1 MEEVMAV
8 KGILFDLDGTLCNT
22 LEDLA
27 DATNGVLTRHG
38 FAERPTENFKQ
49 YVGNGARMQLK
60 RAIGQEVE
68 EALFE
73 TMLSDY
79 LAAYRVGYL
88 NKTAPYDGVLETVK
102 TLYEQGITMA
112 VVTNKPQEMATN
124 MVKDLFGNVF
134 GGVWGNNPAFPLKP
148 DPAMTLHVM
157 EKLHLA
163 AEETLFVGDS
173 GVDMMTAKNAG
184 LTAVGVSWGFRDRE
198 ELQTAGADYMI
209 NHPKELLDLVLR

>member
-1 MEEVMAV
+1 
-8 KGILFDLDGTLCNT
+8 
-22 LEDLA
+22 
-27 DATNGVLTRHG
+27 
-38 FAERPTENFKQ
+38 
-49 YVGNGARMQLK
+49 
-60 RAIGQEVE
+60 
-68 EALFE
+68 
-73 TMLSDY
+73 
-79 LAAYRVGYL
+79 
-88 NKTAPYDGVLETVK
+88 
-102 TLYEQGITMA
+102 MA

-124 MVKDLFGNVF
+124 MVKDLFGDVF